1 MRNKQGENHWMQI
14 IKKLKRQFKN
24 NIYIIKKPQP
34 NLGVKNRVRKIN
46 GNLNNRFIGI
56 KYLKLKQVQQE
67 CKDKPNSFEEC
78 GTRKNNIMNKS
89 KEVSN

>member
-1 MRNKQGENHWMQI
+1 MRNKQEEDHWMLI
-14 IKKLKRQFKN
+14 TKKLKCWCRN

-34 NLGVKNRVRKIN
+34 NFSVKNKVRKIN

>member
-1 MRNKQGENHWMQI
+1 M
-14 IKKLKRQFKN
+14 
-24 NIYIIKKPQP
+24 
-34 NLGVKNRVRKIN
+34 RKIN